1 VYSSLWF
8 YTLSNQTKEPY
19 NRVVPVKLQEPK
31 RPYELGRRLEQ
42 MDHNRAAILT
52 AAKAQLAANGY
63 RQLTMAS
70 LAAESGVTRQTV
82 HNLFGTKAAVLE
94 ALFDL
99 LALEGGLGSMRD
111 AMTQPS
117 AEAMLERFVEVF
129 CRFWMSNR
137 VLIRRIHGI
146 GAIDPEFGA
155 VIEARNKRR
164 LMAATRIVSRSGAD
178 SAVEQKAS
186 TIAALSSFEFFD
198 ALADNL
204 RDERAAA
211 TIVLELARAVLS
223 PAAERA

>member
-1 VYSSLWF
+1 
-8 YTLSNQTKEPY
+8 
-19 NRVVPVKLQEPK
+19 
-31 RPYELGRRLEQ
+31 
-42 MDHNRAAILT
+42 MDHNRAAILA

-70 LAAESGVTRQTV
+70 LAAESGVTRQTI

-186 TIAALSSFEFFD
+186 IIAALSSFEFFD

>member
-1 VYSSLWF
+1 
-8 YTLSNQTKEPY
+8 
-19 NRVVPVKLQEPK
+19 
-31 RPYELGRRLEQ
+31 
-42 MDHNRAAILT
+42 
-52 AAKAQLAANGY
+52 
-63 RQLTMAS
+63 
-70 LAAESGVTRQTV
+70 
-82 HNLFGTKAAVLE
+82 
-94 ALFDL
+94 
-99 LALEGGLGSMRD
+99 MRD

-137 VLIRRIHGI
+137 VLIRRIHGF

-164 LMAATRIVSRSGAD
+164 LMAATRIVSRSRAD